1 MDYQGR
7 SIQTGGAD
15 PAILIIQGEIA
26 ALQTRVKSLDGAV
39 GNLETEEKN
48 VQTQLAQV
56 QTRLTSL
63 EGVVQTMQTV
73 LGDCESIVLTCPV
86 ATDTAT
92 LRVPIA
98 FNWDTFYSTGYQ
110 PVGTPFD
117 LTPFAAN
124 NFQLAPNP
132 IGLYWNRPAEATG
145 DTAAFEID
153 AEAAFIPS
161 IDMAVRI
168 GIKVMPS
175 LFSPTPMFVIGYG
188 EQRYSPS
195 AFVANWSA
203 RMIVSVPLKNATLVA
218 SSIIFQVESRTSV
231 LGGAQFVYGIG
242 ESFAN
247 QHHLIVKRIR

>member
-26 ALQTRVKSLDGAV
+26 DLQTRVKSLDGAV
-39 GNLETEEKN
+39 GNLETEEKQL
-48 VQTQLAQV
+48 QTQLTQV

-73 LGDCESIVLTCPV
+73 LGDCGSIVLTCPV

-117 LTPFAAN
+117 LTPFATN
-124 NFQLAPNP
+124 NFQLA
-132 IGLYWNRPAEATG
+132 
-145 DTAAFEID
+145 
-153 AEAAFIPS
+153 IPS
-161 IDMAVRI
+161 VYTGTDQLKQPETPQRSKLTQKQPLFRRSIWQSGLASRSCPACFLPRQCSPLGTVNRDTVHPR
-168 GIKVMPS
+168 S
-175 LFSPTPMFVIGYG
+175 LQTG
-188 EQRYSPS
+188 QR
-195 AFVANWSA
+195 V
-203 RMIVSVPLKNATLVA
+203 
-218 SSIIFQVESRTSV
+218 
-231 LGGAQFVYGIG
+231 
-242 ESFAN
+242 
-247 QHHLIVKRIR
+247 